1 MYTTFQHNSKHY
13 TYAGGVEALVVR
25 GYITAGQIQ
34 FLLVHIELKGYT
46 AQLSLQLP
54 SLQWGAGNVY
64 LLVLSSWKVNIAQNP
79 IAVIGS

>member
-34 FLLVHIELKGYT
+34 FHLVHIELKGCI
-46 AQLSLQLP
+46 QS
-54 SLQWGAGNVY
+54 SGIDC
-64 LLVLSSWKVNIAQNP
+64 LLIEMD
-79 IAVIGS
+79 VIFCTS

>member
-34 FLLVHIELKGYT
+34 FHLFHTELKSIQSSGI
-46 AQLSLQLP
+46 AFRR
-54 SLQWGAGNVY
+54 
-64 LLVLSSWKVNIAQNP
+64 LLKCI
-79 IAVIGS
+79 